1 MVDYTWE
8 QCIYG
13 NRPLRQ
19 YIYIDP
25 ALDLIIVR
33 LGRSEGGVKDWPLFF
48 QQIADY
54 YKNYE

>member
-1 MVDYTWE
+1 MAT
-8 QCIYG
+8 G
-13 NRPLRQ
+13 LLGQ